1 MGALALLVTLAW
13 TSAAVQAAQPSA
25 AVPPT
30 LTPEQITALSV
41 GMPEGPARTVTV
53 RTCGQCHEPQR
64 VAALRLTRDGWN
76 DVIAKMAGLGAKA
89 TDAEFA
95 QILDYLSEH
104 YKGDAPKPINMNT
117 ASAVEL
123 ESVAG
128 LLRKEAAAWIKHR
141 NEVAFCKVLDDFKK
155 VPGVPFKKI
164 DTRRDRLVCF

>member
-1 MGALALLVTLAW
+1 MGIHTLLVTLALAFA
-13 TSAAVQAAQPSA
+13 SAQAAQPPA
-25 AVPPT
+25 AAPPP
-30 LTPEQITALSV
+30 LTPEQITALGA
-41 GMPEGPARTVTV
+41 GMPDGPAKTITV

-76 DVIAKMAGLGAKA
+76 DVLAKMAGLGAKA

-104 YKGDAPKPINMNT
+104 YKGEAAKPINMNT

-123 ESVAG
+123 ESVAA
-128 LLRKEAAAWIKHR
+128 LLRKEAAAWIKYR
-141 NEVAFCKVLDDFKK
+141 NEVGFCKTLDDFKK